1 MSGTVF
7 YLQQLNSPSQ
17 GTMFLKSHETIPIVS
32 RDGHWKTVS
41 WYIVRYGIVCRDVWF
56 HLYTGRWFEISY
68 HQTSCVVSWHD
79 VYKSSHYTITQS
91 TDETISKRLQ
101 PIRQRLHHVYTITT
115 TQTHIRRTLT
125 WPHNTYTPRPN
136 NTDIPSSWMTH
147 SLWMNMF
154 TPMLGWKSQI
164 HWTISRSLNLL
175 NY

>member
-101 PIRQRLHHVYTITT
+101 HYNLADNDSTAYTRPLQPKHTSGGHWRDHTTHTHLVRT
-115 TQTHIRRTLT
+115 TQTYH
-125 WPHNTYTPRPN
+125 H
-136 NTDIPSSWMTH
+136 
-147 SLWMNMF
+147 
-154 TPMLGWKSQI
+154 LGWLT
-164 HWTISRSLNLL
+164 HFEWTCSLPC
-175 NY
+175 